1 MRTKSEIEA
10 VRAFATAHVCAAA
23 PPGAREM
30 SCAEKAEGV
39 TAILVR
45 TRKSWDC
52 VVLGCTCGRA
62 HRFAYSGPPGKNAEQ
77 LPVDAISPCCGAPR
91 GAYRIER
98 LVVLPSGL
106 QLMANR
112 TIRTGFP
119 MPWPRFGITT
129 GAWCPVGKA

>member
-1 MRTKSEIEA
+1 MNLPVAGGVARKE
-10 VRAFATAHVCAAA
+10 HAA
-23 PPGAREM
+23 
-30 SCAEKAEGV
+30 KAESV
-39 TAILVR
+39 TAILVH

-52 VVLGCTCGRA
+52 VILGCSCGRA

-77 LPVDAISPCCGAPR
+77 LQVDVDAISPCCGAPR

-98 LVVLPSGL
+98 LVVLPLGL

-119 MPWPRFGITT
+119 
-129 GAWCPVGKA
+129 